1 MSNFQSTAKVSVLLF
16 LSKAIEKFNLLTGM
30 AQELAYCGNPSER
43 ELALQI
49 LSA

>member
-1 MSNFQSTAKVSVLLF
+1 M
-16 LSKAIEKFNLLTGM
+16 SKAIEKFNLLTGMAQGM